1 MPYPIILCGDHA
13 EFEQEWAA
21 SGRPD
26 TERPD
31 WPFPSFDARDWA
43 HAFCK
48 VANEKGFDPLDDND
62 LDWVQGWFANALMRG
77 FDEHASRPR
86 ITEKVRWGFKSR
98 TQLPLFMVWRE
109 YRRGDE
115 VEDAV
120 VIFTSA
126 DWIGF

>member
-1 MPYPIILCGDHA
+1 MPYPVILCGDHA

-31 WPFPSFDARDWA
+31 WPLPSFDARDWA
-43 HAFCK
+43 HAFCR
-48 VANEKGFDPLDDND
+48 VVNEKGFDPIED

-77 FDEHASRPR
+77 FDEHASLAKE
-86 ITEKVRWGFKSR
+86 TEKVRWGFKSL

-109 YRRGDE
+109 YRRGGE
-115 VEDAV
+115 VEHAT
-120 VIFTSA
+120 VIFNSA